1 MISDQVGQVNS
12 SRTIENISNN
22 YFFILWLSLTFLRNI
37 FIGLICGAKNGIRKN
52 SLTRSSWMKRIIFY
66 GL

>member
-12 SRTIENISNN
+12 SRTIENIQQLFF
-22 YFFILWLSLTFLRNI
+22 YFVMSLTFLRNI